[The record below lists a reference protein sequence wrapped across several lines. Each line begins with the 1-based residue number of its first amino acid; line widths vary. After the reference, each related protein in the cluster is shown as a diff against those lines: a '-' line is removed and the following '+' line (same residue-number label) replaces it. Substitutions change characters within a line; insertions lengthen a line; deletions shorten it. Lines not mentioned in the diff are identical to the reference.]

1 MATTKIGAGVVDLN
15 SDNTSFKMPVG
26 SSSFTGTPVAG
37 MIRNNTS
44 LTNND
49 AATAFEYYDGTQWV
63 GMSTNGLPKMNFLV
77 VAGGG
82 AAGNT
87 TRTTSNGGGGGAGGY
102 RTSYGT
108 GNISGGNS
116 PVESQITV
124 SSGATYTV
132 TVGAGTPLNVTGNNS
147 SIIGGGVS
155 IESIRGGMGMNQF
168 DGGTQSGGSG
178 GGASGNYS
186 GGAGGTAGQGMS
198 GGNGTKSGCGAG
210 GGGASANGSNNGPS
224 NNQGGAGGNGMA
236 SSITG
241 SSVAYAGGGGGAGFT
256 GSAPGGTG
264 GGGASGSGYGGSG
277 TAGAANTGGGGGGA
291 PSANAGAGGGSG
303 VVILRMAT
311 STYSGTTTGSPTVTT
326 SGTDTI
332 LTYTGSGTYTA

>member
-1 MATTKIGAGVVDLN
+1 MATTKVGGGVVDLN
-15 SDNTSFKMPVG
+15 SDNTAFQMPVG
-26 SSSFTGTPVAG
+26 SSLFTGTPVAG
-37 MIRNNTS
+37 MIRNNS
-44 LTNND
+44 SVSNG
-49 AATAFEYYDGTQWV
+49 TAQTTFEYYDGTSWV
-63 GMSTNGLPKMNFLV
+63 GMAAPPPIKIDFLV
-77 VAGGG
+77 IAGGG

-116 PVESQITV
+116 PVESQLTIE
-124 SSGATYTV
+124 SGTTYTV

-155 IESIRGGMGMNQF
+155 LESLRGGMGMNQF
-168 DGGTQSGGSG
+168 SGGSQSGGSG

-186 GGAGGTAGQGMS
+186 GGAGGTAGQGMN

-224 NNQGGAGGNGMA
+224 NNQGGAGGNGMS

-241 SSVAYAGGGGGAGFT
+241 SSVTYAGGGGGASFVGAA
-256 GSAPGGTG
+256 SGGAG
-264 GGGASGSGYGGSG
+264 GGGAGGNGWGGYG

-291 PSANAGAGGGSG
+291 PSKNQGAGGGSG
-303 VVILRMAT
+303 IVVLRMPT
-311 STYSGTTTGSPTVTT
+311 ENYSGTTTGSPTVTT
-326 SGTDTI
+326 DGTDTI
-332 LTYTGSGTYTA
+332 LIYNGSGSYTA